1 MAGGRRSDGQSSF
14 WGDQIGPNPTDRA
27 KNGVKRSLLVEAAGG
42 PLAMV
47 IAGANIPDFKLLEAT
62 LEAIVIERPGAP
74 APVSRQGL

>member
-1 MAGGRRSDGQSSF
+1 MAGGRRRYGQSSF
-14 WGDQIGPNPTDRA
+14 WGDQIGPNPTDRG

-62 LEAIVIERPGAP
+62 LEAIVIERPEP
-74 APVSRQGL
+74 SVSG